1 MKKKRTKAIADIAQ
15 NENRIR
21 RGSGETVAL
30 TVRLPKADW
39 MSLRR
44 FAMAEGETLQTIA
57 LNGFNRELLAK
68 GYPPLA
74 GDE

>member
-1 MKKKRTKAIADIAQ
+1 MKKKTKASADIAP

-21 RGSGETVAL
+21 RGKGDTVAI

-39 MSLRR
+39 ISLKK
-44 FAMAEGETLQTIA
+44 FAMDEGETLQTVA
-57 LNGFNRELLAK
+57 ENGFNRELVAK

-74 GDE
+74 GEE

>member
-1 MKKKRTKAIADIAQ
+1 MKKRTKASADIAQ

-39 MSLRR
+39 MTLKQL
-44 FAMAEGETLQTIA
+44 AMAEGETLQTIA
-57 LNGFNRELLAK
+57 LNGFNRELAAK
-68 GYPPLA
+68 GYPPLV
-74 GDE
+74 GD